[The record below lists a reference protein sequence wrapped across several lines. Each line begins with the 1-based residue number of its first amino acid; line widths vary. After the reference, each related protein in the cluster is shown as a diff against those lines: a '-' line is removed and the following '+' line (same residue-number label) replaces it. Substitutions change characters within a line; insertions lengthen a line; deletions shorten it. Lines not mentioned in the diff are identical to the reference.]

1 MNKSIENKLLS
12 HVKAL
17 DEIAV
22 KEEMP
27 FVLAMKTNSKGKSLR
42 AANGD
47 ITSIVRLLAIM
58 LVQLHQQTEEPLEE
72 LMNYFEMQVICAKE
86 CSEAYKPHAP
96 EEGE

>member
-27 FVLAMKTNSKGKSLR
+27 FVLAMKTDSKGESFR

-58 LVQLHQQTEEPLEE
+58 LVQLHQETGEPLEE
-72 LMNYFEMQVICAKE
+72 LVNYFEMQVICAKE
-86 CSEAYKPHAP
+86 VSEAYKPHAP

>member
-17 DEIAV
+17 NEIAV

-58 LVQLHQQTEEPLEE
+58 LVQLHQQTGEPLEE
-72 LMNYFEMQVICAKE
+72 LVNYFEMQVICSKE

-96 EEGE
+96 KE

>member
-17 DEIAV
+17 DKIAV